1 MEGVRYVSYRY
12 GSATIASQHASPKSG
27 RPGIVRTPGGP
38 GVVRGAAAG
47 CEDERRER
55 MRWEEFESSRNLTT
69 I

>member
-12 GSATIASQHASPKSG
+12 GSATIASQ
-27 RPGIVRTPGGP
+27 VRSRGGQEPSAPGGP

-47 CEDERRER
+47 CEDERGKR
-55 MRWEEFESSRNLTT
+55 MRGEEFESSRNLTT